1 MCKCKRAL
9 REQIFMGRNFS
20 WEQIFASGRWITK
33 FWPYKN
39 FILYGIKSNQ
49 QQSQATSHYSSL
61 KLHYNSMAP
70 LPHTP
75 CIPIPHASYPCHS
88 LLALPHFCVPAHDLL
103 KGHSSTGCFESLR
116 KERRGEERRG
126 EERRG
131 EEEMANKT
139 RLRLRTKHH
148 T

>member
-1 MCKCKRAL
+1 MGKKFFVGTNFREWALDCKILAL
-9 REQIFMGRNFS
+9 Y
-20 WEQIFASGRWITK
+20 K
-33 FWPYKN
+33 FHTIWYQKQPTAKPE
-39 FILYGIKSNQ
+39 
-49 QQSQATSHYSSL
+49 ATSHYSSL

-70 LPHTP
+70 LPYTP

-131 EEEMANKT
+131 VHKEQGF
-139 RLRLRTKHH
+139 RLAGHIQCDTNLCNPYQTK
-148 T
+148 